1 MGTGTLRNLERRLDR
16 QALTQLRHEVAD
28 LAEQLQAA
36 DQRIA
41 QLEAELGRA
50 VDDADTWH
58 EQFMDLLQDDA
69 DARIGL
75 MQDGTVLVCR
85 AAGA

>member
-1 MGTGTLRNLERRLDR
+1 MDRTLHNLARRLDR
-16 QALTQLRHEVAD
+16 LALAQLRAEVTD
-28 LAEQLQAA
+28 LAARLQAA
-36 DQRIA
+36 DRRIA

-50 VDDADTWH
+50 VDDANTWH